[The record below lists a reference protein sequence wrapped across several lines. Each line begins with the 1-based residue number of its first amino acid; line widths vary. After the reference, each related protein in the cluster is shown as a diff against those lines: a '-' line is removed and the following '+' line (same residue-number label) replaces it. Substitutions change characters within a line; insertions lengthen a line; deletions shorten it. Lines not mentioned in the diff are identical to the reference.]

1 MDPLVWGVKLT
12 RDIKK
17 YKTEFIESEK
27 INNDFEKRSW
37 TLSFIIK
44 KIIVII
50 KKQIIQE
57 KNPNIYRY

>member
-12 RDIKK
+12 RDIQK
-17 YKTEFIESEK
+17 YKTEFKSEK
-27 INNDFEKRSW
+27 INKDFEKRSW

-50 KKQIIQE
+50 KKQIILE
-57 KNPNIYRY
+57 KSLNIYRY